1 MQYLAALWDDK
12 AKRGPFPQLYTNDP
26 KEAEEFI
33 RNCDREGRTV
43 VRCVGELADDAK
55 ERRIET
61 IKSLSFLHGDIDL
74 RELADVAGRR
84 YAKAK
89 STAAPA
95 APTRQRP

>member
-74 RELADVAGRR
+74 RELADVARTALR
-84 YAKAK
+84 K
-89 STAAPA
+89 S
-95 APTRQRP
+95 